1 MRVSDLF
8 YNRTKNTGLF
18 NIQAIDNIPSIMKYG
33 ILSNEKAKGIE
44 HESIAMEEV
53 QQRRD
58 KIRVPNGLNL
68 HQYANLYF
76 DPRNPMLSARRLQN
90 ENLCILK
97 VDCTIMNFKGVV
109 LSDRNASSEYACFY
123 TPEKGLEK
131 IDFDIVYQKWWTDEN
146 PYEQMRKK
154 SIKCAEVLIPYKVPY
169 DFVVGAAVIND
180 EAKKKLELKGFD
192 KKIYV
197 EEKMF
202 F

>member
-1 MRVSDLF
+1 M
-8 YNRTKNTGLF
+8 
-18 NIQAIDNIPSIMKYG
+18 
-33 ILSNEKAKGIE
+33 
-44 HESIAMEEV
+44 
-53 QQRRD
+53 
-58 KIRVPNGLNL
+58 
-68 HQYANLYF
+68 
-76 DPRNPMLSARRLQN
+76 
-90 ENLCILK
+90 
-97 VDCTIMNFKGVV
+97 
-109 LSDRNASSEYACFY
+109 
-123 TPEKGLEK
+123 EK